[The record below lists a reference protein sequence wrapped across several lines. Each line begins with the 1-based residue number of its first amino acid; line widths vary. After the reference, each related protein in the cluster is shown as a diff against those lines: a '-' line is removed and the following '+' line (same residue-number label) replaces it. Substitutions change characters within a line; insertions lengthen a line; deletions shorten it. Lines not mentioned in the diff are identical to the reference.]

1 MRKIVLPGEKISDE
15 KRFIPYTF
23 LEGNSVY
30 AAVLGML
37 DEEGRYV
44 PLESVYRPAAED
56 VVVGIITDSR
66 HSGYDI
72 DLNMPYPG
80 FLSSRETRAD
90 FNVGDFVMGVV
101 RVVDEVGNVDLSDV
115 RRLPKGEII
124 SFPSAKIPRLIGKKS
139 SMINMIK
146 EKTGSDVV
154 VGKNGYVWISE
165 NDITLVLRVINTIM
179 QKAHMSGLTD
189 EISKFLDE
197 HKIDKNSV
205 RIGNSIEFTIQK

>member
-1 MRKIVLPGEKISDE
+1 MRKIILPGEKISDE

-30 AAVLGML
+30 AAVLGMM
-37 DEEGRYV
+37 DDEGRYV
-44 PLESVYRPAAED
+44 PLESVFRPAPED
-56 VVVGIITDSR
+56 VVVGVITASR

-72 DLNMPYPG
+72 DLNLPYPG

-101 RVVDEVGNVDLSDV
+101 KCVDEVGSVDLADV
-115 RRLPKGEII
+115 RRLPKGKIV

-146 EKTGSDVV
+146 EKTQSDVV

-165 NDITLVLRVINTIM
+165 NDIPLVLRVIHIIM

-189 EISKFLDE
+189 EISRFLDE
-197 HKIDKNSV
+197 NKGTNA
-205 RIGNSIEFTIQK
+205 